1 LRIENFSLL
10 TSHFTGLTAAV
21 KGLMGLGWIEEPA
34 QKGEQ
39 AKELWAW
46 IAGNLKRT
54 YIEFVKDALYSAN

>member
-1 LRIENFSLL
+1 LRI
-10 TSHFTGLTAAV
+10 SHFSGLTAAV

-46 IAGNLKRT
+46 IAGNLKST
-54 YIEFVKDALYSAN
+54 YIEFVKDAHYSAN

>member
-1 LRIENFSLL
+1 
-10 TSHFTGLTAAV
+10 
-21 KGLMGLGWIEEPA
+21 MGLGWIEEPA

-54 YIEFVKDALYSAN
+54 YIEFVKDAHYSAN